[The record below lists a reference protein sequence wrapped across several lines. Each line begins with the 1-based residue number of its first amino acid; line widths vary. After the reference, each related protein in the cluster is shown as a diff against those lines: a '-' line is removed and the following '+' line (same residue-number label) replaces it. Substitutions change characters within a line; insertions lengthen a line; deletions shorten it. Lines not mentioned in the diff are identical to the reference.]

1 MGKSLL
7 NVLLELSSGSFFC
20 EFFLQIPARS
30 FFWNFLLELSLRS
43 SFGKFLLKT
52 SPTLSSSSFCSHSGR
67 KAKSCTF
74 AMSKVA
80 AAASHG
86 LTQCLL
92 RCHIVLWHLH
102 GVSSNFLLLFLLFSC
117 LSITS
122 QYVPEGTLCGRWWI
136 LVDVDAVD
144 DGLVVPLLAPVATSV
159 ASSVAVG
166 ILSVL
171 VAATTLLLLLPAT
184 LLLLTTAFLLLLLL
198 L

>member
-1 MGKSLL
+1 
-7 NVLLELSSGSFFC
+7 
-20 EFFLQIPARS
+20 
-30 FFWNFLLELSLRS
+30 
-43 SFGKFLLKT
+43 
-52 SPTLSSSSFCSHSGR
+52 
-67 KAKSCTF
+67 
-74 AMSKVA
+74 MSKVA
-80 AAASHG
+80 AVASHG

-102 GVSSNFLLLFLLFSC
+102 GVSSNFLLLFFLLSC

-159 ASSVAVG
+159 ASSVAVA
-166 ILSVL
+166 IAVL
-171 VAATTLLLLLPAT
+171 VAATTLLLLLAAT
-184 LLLLTTAFLLLLLL
+184 LLLLATSFLLLLLL